1 MLRRLSR
8 PAITKCQTPITNH
21 WPSFD
26 CSELVPWVSGV
37 VLPSVLRLR
46 LIVAALRLAV
56 AIRSGLRHAERSSAN
71 AQILASRGVLRDG
84 LAVIVVN
91 RYFLLGNVAIEEVG
105 NGRSRDCRTIPIAV
119 VPAVDGNVEIR
130 LVYGFCASPTTA
142 NAAI

>member
-1 MLRRLSR
+1 M
-8 PAITKCQTPITNH
+8 
-21 WPSFD
+21 
-26 CSELVPWVSGV
+26 GV

-119 VPAVDGNVEIR
+119 VPAVDGNVGNTVGVRVLCIADPSERRNLIR
-130 LVYGFCASPTTA
+130 NERSTGHRKILTGTGLTKRLTPVSQSE
-142 NAAI
+142 

>member
-8 PAITKCQTPITNH
+8 HAITKCQTPITNH

-26 CSELVPWVSGV
+26 CSELVPGLGV

-105 NGRSRDCRTIPIAV
+105 NGRSRDCRP
-119 VPAVDGNVEIR
+119 
-130 LVYGFCASPTTA
+130 SQ
-142 NAAI
+142 